1 MRLPKNFKLSEN
13 PFLLFLPF
21 LILYLVYI
29 LVFSKDASF
38 GDEDRYV
45 YYADNLLHG
54 FYSPPYPR
62 IDLGNGPGYPFML
75 VPFVALGIPFI
86 WIKLLNAVFYYFS
99 SVFLFKSLKQIV
111 SHKFTLIFSLIW
123 ALYPNTFEQMLH
135 RLPEVFA
142 TSLIPLLIFA
152 ILKSFKSDTI
162 KNVKKYLILA
172 GFTLGYVVLTKPVF
186 GYVVIFMIIVT
197 LALWILNRKNSNYK
211 RSLMI
216 LAIALFTTV
225 PYLFYTFH
233 LTGKI
238 FYLSSYGGNNLYW
251 MSTPFDG
258 EYGEYFKY
266 PFSGSSD
273 RIPGSE
279 DQIKQRH
286 QKDFDKLLQNQEV
299 KKANLEDGV
308 YHDDLAKGTDQD
320 DLLKKI
326 AIENIK
332 SHPLK
337 FLRNCISNMGRMI
350 FNYPA
355 SYALQKPSTL
365 KRLPINGTLMVFT
378 LFCLIPTI
386 VSWRKIPFKIRFLL
400 FLIFLYLGASL
411 LGSAETRMFTMA
423 VPILLIWIAF
433 IVERSVKVNLK
444 LEIGKT
450 S

>member
-21 LILYLVYI
+21 LILYLAFI

-38 GDEDRYV
+38 GDEDRYI

-123 ALYPNTFEQMLH
+123 ALYPNTFEQMHH

-152 ILKSFKSDTI
+152 ILKCFKSETI
-162 KNVKKYLILA
+162 KNVKNYLILA

-186 GYVVIFMIIVT
+186 GYVMIFMILGT
-197 LALWILNRKNSNYK
+197 LGLWVLNRKNSNYQ
-211 RSLMI
+211 RILMI

-238 FYLSSYGGNNLYW
+238 FYLSSFGGNNLYW
-251 MSTPFDG
+251 MSTPFEG
-258 EYGEYFKY
+258 EFGEYFKY
-266 PFSGSSD
+266 PFSESSD
-273 RIPGSE
+273 RIAGSE

-286 QKDFDKLLQNQEV
+286 QKDFDQLLQNQEV
-299 KKANLEDGV
+299 KKANLEDGA
-308 YHDDLAKGTDQD
+308 YHDDLAKGTAQD

-386 VSWRKIPFKIRFLL
+386 ISWRKIPFAIRFLV
-400 FLIFLYLGASL
+400 FFTFLYLGGSL

-450 S
+450 